1 MKFPHYFTTEVKNKE
16 TGEKELKEFECVGT
30 AYIAEKTGIPSRT
43 IRWRAK
49 QGLIPKT
56 KRMGISKNE
65 RPVYFWLTE
74 RPRNPCPRRLPV
86 AVPNTQPLAV
96 RFFFSGSSNGR
107 LWAMALTVRLPLT
120 SSGAPCSA

>member
-1 MKFPHYFTTEVKNKE
+1 MKFPHYFMAEVKNKE
-16 TGEKELKEFECVGT
+16 TGQKELKEFECVGT
-30 AYIAEKTGIPSRT
+30 AYIAEKTNTPSRT

-74 RPRNPCPRRLPV
+74 QADAYCA
-86 AVPNTQPLAV
+86 AVNSLADLHAASNDEFYDLVDEVQP
-96 RFFFSGSSNGR
+96 
-107 LWAMALTVRLPLT
+107 
-120 SSGAPCSA
+120 

>member
-1 MKFPHYFTTEVKNKE
+1 MKFPHYFMAEVKNKE
-16 TGEKELKEFECVGT
+16 TGQKELKEFECVGT

-74 RPRNPCPRRLPV
+74 QADEYCA
-86 AVPNTQPLAV
+86 AVNSLVDLHTASNDEFYDLINDEVQP
-96 RFFFSGSSNGR
+96 
-107 LWAMALTVRLPLT
+107 
-120 SSGAPCSA
+120 

>member
-16 TGEKELKEFECVGT
+16 TGEKELKEFQCVGT

-74 RPRNPCPRRLPV
+74 QADAYCA
-86 AVPNTQPLAV
+86 AVNSLADLHTASNDEFYDLVDEVQP
-96 RFFFSGSSNGR
+96 
-107 LWAMALTVRLPLT
+107 
-120 SSGAPCSA
+120 